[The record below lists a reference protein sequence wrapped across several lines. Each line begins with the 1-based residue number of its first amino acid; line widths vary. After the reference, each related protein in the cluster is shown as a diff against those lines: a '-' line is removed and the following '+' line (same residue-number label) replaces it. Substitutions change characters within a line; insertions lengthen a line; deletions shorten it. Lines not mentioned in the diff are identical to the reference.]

1 MFLKV
6 VYQPG
11 VGEPHKIIWINL
23 MTLLPIRYHKED
35 NRFYS
40 DVEQTDLNPAI
51 PIIGGGDPPA
61 SDDTDDG
68 VSFL

>member
-1 MFLKV
+1 
-6 VYQPG
+6 
-11 VGEPHKIIWINL
+11 

-68 VSFL
+68 VSFF